1 MLMEETYWR
10 INAYNRTYV
19 AGFEAAQRVL
29 YLFLRMHCG
38 AHVPTGLLFDRRGD
52 DGGMGYAGLMEAV
65 RRRGHHVR
73 GEAAGH
79 QADGTK
85 EGKASRAGFCSEP
98 PVT

>member
-1 MLMEETYWR
+1 MAEMYWR
-10 INAYNRTYV
+10 INAYKRTYI
-19 AGFEAAQRVL
+19 AGFEAVQRVL

-38 AHVPTGLLFDRRGD
+38 ADVSTGLLFDRRGD
-52 DGGMGYAGLMEAV
+52 DGRMGYAGLMEAV
-65 RRRGHHVR
+65 WGRGHHVR

-85 EGKASRAGFCSEP
+85 EGKASRVGFSSEP